1 VELEAGATL
10 ALPPVTLDPEAKET
24 GFLLAS
30 SPPGAKVFVDG
41 KDTGITTPARLAD
54 LPVGTHKVELKNEGH
69 APWATQVLVSEGQLV
84 ELPVAEL
91 VAAPAADATEE
102 VAAADEA
109 AAEDDA
115 ADEVAPAPTRKLT
128 ARQRR
133 IAARRARAAR
143 SASAATPKRA
153 SASRS
158 ARVASSTAAGK
169 AGTGTLRINTRP
181 WSNVFVDG
189 RLVGNT
195 PQMGIQLSAG
205 RHRITLVNKDLGIRK
220 MVEVTIV
227 AGKVETKI
235 ITLTP

>member
-1 VELEAGATL
+1 
-10 ALPPVTLDPEAKET
+10 
-24 GFLLAS
+24 
-30 SPPGAKVFVDG
+30 
-41 KDTGITTPARLAD
+41 
-54 LPVGTHKVELKNEGH
+54 VGTHKVELQNEGH

-91 VAAPAADATEE
+91 VAAPAAVTAEATEE